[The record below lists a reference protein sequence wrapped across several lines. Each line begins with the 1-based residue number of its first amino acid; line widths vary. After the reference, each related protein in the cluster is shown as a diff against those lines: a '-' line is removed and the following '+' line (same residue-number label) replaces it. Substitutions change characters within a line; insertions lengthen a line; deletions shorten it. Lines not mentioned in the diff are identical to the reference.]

1 MPKKPEIIKVFLL
14 CSGLGH
20 VNRGYESFTRECF
33 DVLSQVDCL
42 DITLFKGGGKPSKKD
57 ITLWN
62 LPREKWTSIQI
73 SQVVGLLTGRKDSY
87 FTEQLS
93 FFVSLLPYIY
103 VGKPD
108 VIYFS
113 DESVGDL
120 LWHWRRRTKQRYKLL
135 FCNGGPTSTIHNIV
149 RWDYVHQI
157 APTHLQAALDIG
169 LPAQKQS
176 LIPLGC
182 NMVSKVDILT
192 PNEREALR
200 RMLGLPEKQ
209 PLILSVGAIGKTHKR
224 MDYLIREVTALP
236 EPRPYLV
243 LLGQQTAESPE
254 ILQLGNELLGAENFQ
269 IRTVAHNEVTD
280 YYKIADAFVLTSLH
294 EGLPRVLPEAMS
306 HGLPCM
312 AHDYEIAHFALGNE
326 GYFADFNFAGSLTG
340 LIPQSLA
347 ESHDP
352 SKRYFRHQSVYKRFS
367 WEKLRPDYIKLIES
381 CNNSEISLVKSV
393 YCLANQ
399 S

>member
-1 MPKKPEIIKVFLL
+1 MIKVFML

-33 DVLSQVDCL
+33 DVLSQVDSL
-42 DITLFKGGGKPSKKD
+42 DITLFKGGGKSSKKE
-57 ITLWN
+57 ISLWN
-62 LPREKWTSIQI
+62 LPREKGTSLQI
-73 SQVVGLLTGRKDSY
+73 SQVLGLLTRRNDSY

-103 VGKPD
+103 WGKPD

-120 LWHWRRRTKQRYKLL
+120 LWHWRRRTKQHYKLL
-135 FCNGGPTSTIHNIV
+135 FSNGGPTSTIHNIV
-149 RWDYVHQI
+149 RWDHVHQVASI
-157 APTHLQAALDIG
+157 HLQAALDIG

-176 LIPLGC
+176 LVPYGI
-182 NMVSKVDILT
+182 NMPSKVQILT
-192 PNEREALR
+192 PTELDTLR
-200 RMLGLPEKQ
+200 SRLGLPEQ
-209 PLILSVGAIGKTHKR
+209 RPLILSVAAIDKSRKR

-243 LLGQQTAESPE
+243 ILGQQTAESPE
-254 ILQLGNELLGAENFQ
+254 IFQLGNELLGPENFQ

-280 YYKIADAFVLTSLH
+280 YYKIADAFVLASLH

-340 LIPQSLA
+340 LIPQALA
-347 ESHDP
+347 ESHEP
-352 SKRYFRHQSVYKRFS
+352 YKRYLRHQSVYNRFS

-381 CNNSEISLVKSV
+381 CRNSDISLVKSV
-393 YCLANQ
+393 YCLAN
-399 S
+399 